1 MGHDDMNGAIAR
13 PGRRPILNAGIAL
26 CAAVVVSLV
35 VLTCALADPAATA
48 GEASVCSLA
57 CMVVAYA
64 VPCVAGMV
72 VVIMRDIC
80 VPRRLRYAMAAVS
93 YGFLCFLAAF
103 PIMGV
108 IALPGT
114 ETAQQLD
121 AFSSGIVRRGA
132 WFIVLLGLAMGFAM
146 PVSTGAKAG
155 RVPQAPRRRL
165 VQVALLCLLW
175 MALSFQLAFA
185 VMATNAGILAMGPAV
200 TFVARST
207 CVPFSAFLVAALA
220 VSWLWGMATFD
231 YPTWLPKLLLWVPLA
246 VMAAFFA
253 SDFLDVAQLHAALSI
268 DFNEYRISEV
278 GIVYTTIL
286 GILFGIGLSAVD
298 D

>member
-35 VLTCALADPAATA
+35 VLTCALTDPAATA

-80 VPRRLRYAMAAVS
+80 VPRRLRYAMAAAS
-93 YGFLCFLAAF
+93 FGFLCFLAAF

-121 AFSSGIVRRGA
+121 AFSSDIVRRGA

>member
-80 VPRRLRYAMAAVS
+80 VPRRLRYAMAAAS
-93 YGFLCFLAAF
+93 FGFLCFIAAF
-103 PIMGV
+103 PTMGA
-108 IALPGT
+108 IALPAT
-114 ETAQQLD
+114 ETARQLD
-121 AFSSGIVRRGA
+121 AFSSEIVRRGT
-132 WFIVLLGLAMGFAM
+132 WLIVLLGLAMGFAM
-146 PVSTGAKAG
+146 PVSTRAKDGPAL
-155 RVPQAPRRRL
+155 RAPRRRL
-165 VQVALLCLLW
+165 IQATLACLLW
-175 MALSFQLAFA
+175 MTLSFQLAFA
-185 VMATNAGILAMGPAV
+185 VMASDAGILAMGPAV
-200 TFVARST
+200 TFVTRST
-207 CVPFSAFLVAALA
+207 CVPLGAFLLTSLV
-220 VSWLWGMATFD
+220 VSWLWGLATFG
-231 YPTWLPKLLLWVPLA
+231 YPSWLPKLLFWAPLA
-246 VMAAFFA
+246 VMAVLFV
-253 SDFLDVAQLHAALSI
+253 SDVLDVLQLHTALSV
-268 DFNEYRISEV
+268 DFNDYRLSDV

-286 GILFGIGLSAVD
+286 GILFGVGLSAVD

>member
-35 VLTCALADPAATA
+35 VLTCALADPVGAA

-93 YGFLCFLAAF
+93 FGFLCFLAAF
-103 PIMGV
+103 PAMGV
-108 IALPGT
+108 IALPAT

-121 AFSSGIVRRGA
+121 AFSSDIVRRGA
-132 WFIVLLGLAMGFAM
+132 WLIVLLGLTMGFAM
-146 PVSTGAKAG
+146 PVSTGAKGG
-155 RVPQAPRRRL
+155 RVPRTPRRRL
-165 VQVALLCLLW
+165 IQVALVCLMW
-175 MALSFQLAFA
+175 MSLSFQLAFA
-185 VMATNAGILAMGPAV
+185 VMANNAGILAMGPAV
-200 TFVARST
+200 TFVTRST

-231 YPTWLPKLLLWVPLA
+231 YPSWLPKLLFWVPLA

-253 SDFLDVAQLHAALSI
+253 SDFLDVFRLHTALSI

>member
-80 VPRRLRYAMAAVS
+80 VPRRLRYAMAAAS
-93 YGFLCFLAAF
+93 FGFLCFLAAF
-103 PIMGV
+103 PTMGV

-121 AFSSGIVRRGA
+121 AFSSDIVRRGA
-132 WFIVLLGLAMGFAM
+132 WLIVLLGLAMGFAM
-146 PVSTGAKAG
+146 PVSTGAKGG
-155 RVPQAPRRRL
+155 RVPRTPRRRL
-165 VQVALLCLLW
+165 IQVALVCLMW
-175 MALSFQLAFA
+175 MSLSLQLAFA
-185 VMATNAGILAMGPAV
+185 VMANNAGILAMGPAV
-200 TFVARST
+200 TFVTRST

-231 YPTWLPKLLLWVPLA
+231 YPSWLPKLLFWVPLA

-253 SDFLDVAQLHAALSI
+253 SDLLDVLRLHTALSI

>member
-80 VPRRLRYAMAAVS
+80 VPRRLRYAMAAAS
-93 YGFLCFLAAF
+93 FGFLCFLAAF

-121 AFSSGIVRRGA
+121 AFSSDIVRRGA